1 MNEENKPPIIN
12 KKNADNYLLNK
23 FRSIDK
29 TAVFVIAAC
38 LMLLFGYYSKT
49 IKQPMSIHDAAQS
62 GDIEAVKGFL
72 AAGMD
77 VNAIDENRGMTALV
91 YAVDKGHKEIVE
103 ILISEGADVNVM
115 VSNDEGVDGFTSLFF
130 AARSGHTE
138 VAELLIANGAEV
150 NVKLINDEGKV
161 SCTPLF
167 FAARSGHTEVAELL
181 IANGSEINAKDENI
195 LTPLD
200 YATLEKQNETVD
212 LLRKHGGKT
221 SEELKAEGK

>member
-1 MNEENKPPIIN
+1 MKYIIITIV
-12 KKNADNYLLNK
+12 AVLLAGCGP
-23 FRSIDK
+23 S
-29 TAVFVIAAC
+29 
-38 LMLLFGYYSKT
+38 
-49 IKQPMSIHDAAQS
+49 MSIHDAAQS

-115 VSNDEGVDGFTSLFF
+115 VSNDEGVGGFTPLFV
-130 AARSGHTE
+130 AAQSGHAE
-138 VAELLIANGAEV
+138 VAGLLVANGAEV

-200 YATLEKQNETVD
+200 YATLEKQNETAA
-212 LLRKHGGKT
+212 LLHKNGAKT
-221 SEELKAEGK
+221 GEELKAEGK